1 MLSLLSATSPA
12 LPSAPDLRL
21 AQERSASTAR
31 AAFRAAARDDNSQAF
46 RLASLIAAEE
56 QPLGD
61 AEALCAR
68 LDARID
74 ELADSV
80 RPRLQLAASFGGAA
94 DRNTI
99 ATAVS
104 STLFGAGGADDAD
117 RAFFAGNKADYYDAR
132 NSYLD
137 QVLERRCGIPISLS
151 LVYAETCGRLN
162 CEMVGLNAPAHL
174 LLGSAGDGGG
184 DHIVVDCFDGGRILD
199 LDAAADLVA
208 SNAGFGEDE
217 GAELLG
223 NLRALPMTSRQWAS
237 RVLRNLKA
245 VHLAADDTVRLLGAC
260 ERLRL
265 LGAAEP
271 LASSPGEQ
279 VDCALQISLALYTL
293 KWEERRAEARKLLE
307 GLLGGSVAA
316 EDNDG
321 VEVSILEFSGEGR
334 QQLEKLLEDPWWRD

>member
-1 MLSLLSATSPA
+1 M
-12 LPSAPDLRL
+12 
-21 AQERSASTAR
+21 
-31 AAFRAAARDDNSQAF
+31 
-46 RLASLIAAEE
+46 
-56 QPLGD
+56 
-61 AEALCAR
+61 
-68 LDARID
+68 
-74 ELADSV
+74 
-80 RPRLQLAASFGGAA
+80 
-94 DRNTI
+94 
-99 ATAVS
+99 S

-151 LVYAETCGRLN
+151 LVYAETCGRLD

-245 VHLAADDTVRLLGAC
+245 VHLAADDTVPPARRVRPRRRRAARELAGRAG
-260 ERLRL
+260 RLRAADQP
-265 LGAAEP
+265 GA
-271 LASSPGEQ
+271 
-279 VDCALQISLALYTL
+279 VH
-293 KWEERRAEARKLLE
+293 
-307 GLLGGSVAA
+307 
-316 EDNDG
+316 
-321 VEVSILEFSGEGR
+321 VEVGGAPR
-334 QQLEKLLEDPWWRD
+334 RGAHTARGPPRRVGGGGGQ